1 MLVVVCI
8 AMILLAEL
16 CCGSSPIKDTLIS
29 RRDIITITAQ
39 IQPVLSDDLLQMDFF
54 RYFRINL
61 NGKCPFDLS
70 QQLEMSNHDKCGNS
84 DCSVSTELDAKTVKK
99 LSDLEAK
106 SSFINSPF
114 RQKCDY
120 TRMDFC
126 ELDASIEVDAAED
139 FDSSGIVVSGNQ
151 GNEQSSVDGKI
162 NSKNGGSKQQQQ
174 QLQYIDLVQNPE
186 RFTGYGGFGARSIWS
201 AVYEQ
206 NCFKFLYGQQQQ
218 QQLQQQKKKTG
229 SLPLN
234 ALPSKNSG
242 LMNANSLLKPYSSQQ
257 SDHSLTYEM
266 EQGLEEL
273 CVEKRMFYR
282 VISGLHASISTHLCY
297 EYYYHKVKHNT
308 EDGGVEEVAQW
319 KPNKACFMD
328 RVGNHEDRVN
338 NLYYLQAILLQA
350 LYKMKATLQN
360 YQFCGSDIHEEVRT
374 MAILDKIQSVVMNKG
389 PFIDQSALF
398 RKEGQFKDLKEEFRQ
413 HFINISLIMNC
424 VGCERCRLW
433 GKVQTTGIGT
443 ALKVLFSSDGNDE
456 SVQDYESAVLGLRRE
471 EIVAFFNTLARIS
484 ESIVAVEQFMDQEKP
499 STNNKKQK
507 SRKPVL
513 SDPSTYYHYI
523 QLLKDAIRLL
533 RHYVVKYV
541 PAMVS
546 IDPLVFESGVVGFL
560 AVILGICIQF
570 IFLIVQKC
578 ISLNGN
584 QKTSR
589 PSHKI
594 RSSQKQ

>member
-1 MLVVVCI
+1 
-8 AMILLAEL
+8 
-16 CCGSSPIKDTLIS
+16 
-29 RRDIITITAQ
+29 
-39 IQPVLSDDLLQMDFF
+39 MDFF

-84 DCSVSTELDAKTVKK
+84 DCSVSTELDSETVKK

-139 FDSSGIVVSGNQ
+139 FDSSGIVSGNQ
-151 GNEQSSVDGKI
+151 GKEQSSGDGKT

-186 RFTGYGGFGARSIWS
+186 RFTGYSGFGARSIWS

-218 QQLQQQKKKTG
+218 QQQQKKKTG
-229 SLPLN
+229 GVPLN
-234 ALPSKNSG
+234 PVPNKNGG
-242 LMNANSLLKPYSSQQ
+242 LMNANNLLKPYSSQQ

-328 RVGNHEDRVN
+328 RVGNHEDRLN

-374 MAILDKIQSVVMNKG
+374 MAILDKIQSVVMSEG

-443 ALKVLFSSDGNDE
+443 ALKVLFSSDGDSK
-456 SVQDYESAVLGLRRE
+456 SVQDQESTVLGLRRE
-471 EIVAFFNTLARIS
+471 DIVAFFNTLARIS
-484 ESIVAVEQFMDQEKP
+484 ESIVAVEQFMNQDKP
-499 STNNKKQK
+499 FAVSNKKQK
-507 SRKPVL
+507 SRKPAV

-541 PAMVS
+541 PALVS

-560 AVILGICIQF
+560 AVFLSMSIQY
-570 IFLIVQKC
+570 IFLIVQRC
-578 ISLNGN
+578 ICVSGK

-589 PSHKI
+589 SSHKI
-594 RSSQKQ
+594 RSSQ